1 MAKDAGTGHIASV
14 MPALSLFEVKE
25 GFERL
30 SGLPLPEQEL
40 ATCRVYL
47 LQTVVLLGDYPAV
60 IEMQQALFTEAIG
73 KLEQYPEGETRQ
85 MQQIALALSY
95 YQMLYVNLPDEYPSK
110 KELMRK
116 RFPGLM
122 ELSDVKR
129 MRRVT
134 SRKAANGR
142 YATRKHGTMQCL
154 DAIS

>member
-1 MAKDAGTGHIASV
+1 MAKDAGTGTLPPSCL
-14 MPALSLFEVKE
+14 LSLFEVKE

-110 KELMRK
+110 K
-116 RFPGLM
+116 
-122 ELSDVKR
+122 D
-129 MRRVT
+129 
-134 SRKAANGR
+134 
-142 YATRKHGTMQCL
+142 
-154 DAIS
+154 